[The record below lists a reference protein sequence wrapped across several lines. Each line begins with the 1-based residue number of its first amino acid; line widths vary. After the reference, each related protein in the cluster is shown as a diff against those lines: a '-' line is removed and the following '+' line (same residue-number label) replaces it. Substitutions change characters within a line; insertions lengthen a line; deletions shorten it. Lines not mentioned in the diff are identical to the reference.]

1 MQECRTHQT
10 GRRRQR
16 DRLQTDMACLDKE
29 SCVSLLFVPSSLLF
43 SRILFVYSLSTKLF
57 LIDVHDDLNDEHE
70 FVDNCCKNVRILS
83 YNNSPIHSVFYR
95 FFLNY
100 FVWYHWGTHLAL
112 LIVCGVRLVK
122 VLSISRRNFALGS
135 F

>member
-1 MQECRTHQT
+1 MYC
-10 GRRRQR
+10 
-16 DRLQTDMACLDKE
+16 CY
-29 SCVSLLFVPSSLLF
+29 LFLVHF
-43 SRILFVYSLSTKLF
+43 NFHEILFVSSLSTKLL

-70 FVDNCCKNVRILS
+70 FVNNCCKKVRIIS
-83 YNNSPIHSVFYR
+83 YNNSPIHLVFYR

-112 LIVCGVRLVK
+112 LIVSGVRLVK

-135 F
+135 FNLGIQLAQLMTRYF